1 MEQNKN
7 QNNQSG
13 DMQKNNQPS
22 GGQKMQHRSDVVNND
37 TQNGDNN
44 PQDGGDWSNY
54 RERSL
59 SSNAENQQKK

>member
-7 QNNQSG
+7 QNNQSE
-13 DMQKNNQPS
+13 DMKKNNQPS
-22 GGQKMQHRSDVVNND
+22 SGQKMQHRSDVVNND

-54 RERSL
+54 RGRSL